1 MMGKFWIPGMIL
13 LLALSG
19 WAAQETAGPV
29 GGAKA
34 PDAPAETAPTQQKDT
49 TQTPP
54 ATGTT
59 LLDLFIDSLRDMAR
73 PGTPLEDIEKGLQEV
88 MIAANKARE
97 AKAIDPVFFVR
108 FNRMLAV
115 TKLVSVP
122 DPGGIL
128 APVIEVV
135 LGAFVEDMTGR
146 SFREGKGPEAVNMVA
161 NALAQEIIN
170 LQIYLD
176 TLDQR
181 QALQKKID
189 EMMSRSPLK

>member
-1 MMGKFWIPGMIL
+1 MIGKFWIPGMIL

-19 WAAQETAGPV
+19 WAAQEAAGPV
-29 GGAKA
+29 GRAKA
-34 PDAPAETAPTQQKDT
+34 PDAPAETASAQQKDI
-49 TQTPP
+49 TQIPP

-59 LLDLFIDSLRDMAR
+59 LLDLFIDSLRDMAQR
-73 PGTPLEDIEKGLQEV
+73 GTPENIEKRLQEV

-97 AKAIDPVFFVR
+97 AKAIDPVFFLR

-115 TKLVSVP
+115 TKLVIVP

-135 LGAFVEDMTGR
+135 LGAFVKDMTGR
-146 SFREGKGPEAVNMVA
+146 SFREGKGPEAINMVA

-176 TLDQR
+176 TLDRR

-189 EMMSRSPLK
+189 EKMSRSPVK

>member
-1 MMGKFWIPGMIL
+1 MIGKFWIPGMIL
-13 LLALSG
+13 LLALSS
-19 WAAQETAGPV
+19 WAAQETAEPV

-34 PDAPAETAPTQQKDT
+34 PDVPAETASALQKDT
-49 TQTPP
+49 TQAPL

-59 LLDLFIDSLRDMAR
+59 LLDLFIDSLREMAQR
-73 PGTPLEDIEKGLQEV
+73 GTPENNEKRLQEV

-97 AKAIDPVFFVR
+97 AKTIDSVFFLR

-115 TKLVSVP
+115 TKLVIVP

-135 LGAFVEDMTGR
+135 LGAFVQDMTGR

-176 TLDQR
+176 TLDRR

-189 EMMSRSPLK
+189 EKMSRSPVK

>member
-1 MMGKFWIPGMIL
+1 MIGKFWIPGMIL

-19 WAAQETAGPV
+19 WAAQEAAGPV

-34 PDAPAETAPTQQKDT
+34 PNTPAETASAQQKDT
-49 TQTPP
+49 TQIQP

-59 LLDLFIDSLRDMAR
+59 LLDLFIDSLRDMAQR
-73 PGTPLEDIEKGLQEV
+73 GTPEDIEKRLQEV

-97 AKAIDPVFFVR
+97 AKAIDPVFFLR

-115 TKLVSVP
+115 TKLVIVP

-135 LGAFVEDMTGR
+135 LGAFVQDMTGR

-176 TLDQR
+176 TLDRR

-189 EMMSRSPLK
+189 EKMSRSPVK

>member
-1 MMGKFWIPGMIL
+1 MGGKLWIPGLVL
-13 LLALSG
+13 LLIPG
-19 WAAQETAGPV
+19 CWAAEKNTGPT
-29 GGAKA
+29 GGAG
-34 PDAPAETAPTQQKDT
+34 TASTRQKEATQV
-49 TQTPP
+49 PV
-54 ATGTT
+54 ARGAA
-59 LLDLFIDSLRDMAR
+59 LLDLFIDNLSDIAQRR
-73 PGTPLEDIEKGLQEV
+73 TPEDIEKRLQEV
-88 MIAANKARE
+88 MIEANKARE
-97 AKAIDPVFFVR
+97 AKTIDPVFFLR

-115 TKLVSVP
+115 TKLVIVP

-135 LGAFVEDMTGR
+135 LGAFVQDKTGR

-176 TLDQR
+176 TLDRR

-189 EMMSRSPLK
+189 EKMSKSPVN

>member
-1 MMGKFWIPGMIL
+1 MIGKFWIPEMIL

-34 PDAPAETAPTQQKDT
+34 PDASAETASAQQKDI
-49 TQTPP
+49 TQIPP
-54 ATGTT
+54 ATGTI
-59 LLDLFIDSLRDMAR
+59 LLDLFIDNLRDMAQR
-73 PGTPLEDIEKGLQEV
+73 GTPDDIEKRLQEV

-97 AKAIDPVFFVR
+97 AKAIDPVFFLR

-115 TKLVSVP
+115 TKLVIVP

-135 LGAFVEDMTGR
+135 LGAFVQDMTGR

-176 TLDQR
+176 TLDRR

-189 EMMSRSPLK
+189 ERMSRSPIK

>member
-1 MMGKFWIPGMIL
+1 MIGKFWIPGMIL

-19 WAAQETAGPV
+19 WAAQEAAGPV
-29 GGAKA
+29 GRAKA
-34 PDAPAETAPTQQKDT
+34 PDAPAETASAQQKDI
-49 TQTPP
+49 TQIPP

-59 LLDLFIDSLRDMAR
+59 LLDLFIDSLRDMAQR
-73 PGTPLEDIEKGLQEV
+73 GTPEDIEKRLQEV
-88 MIAANKARE
+88 MIAANQARE
-97 AKAIDPVFFVR
+97 AKAIDPVFFLR

-115 TKLVSVP
+115 TKLVIVP

-135 LGAFVEDMTGR
+135 LGAFVKDMTGR
-146 SFREGKGPEAVNMVA
+146 SFREGKGPEAINMVA

-176 TLDQR
+176 TLDRR

-189 EMMSRSPLK
+189 EMMSRSPVK